1 MFVQVDVNHGDGLRV
16 GRLQRLAET
25 GAAYRCSRGGIVH
38 VVFIHHVMDSPGEQ
52 EQRGGR
58 QRRPALQKITG
69 AALMPQPLPSVM
81 LSCQTT
87 KPPPEFSA
95 TSGKT

>member
-16 GRLQRLAET
+16 GRLQRLAEA

-38 VVFIHHVMDSPGEQ
+38 VVFILHVMDSPGEQ

-58 QRRPALQKITG
+58 
-69 AALMPQPLPSVM
+69 
-81 LSCQTT
+81 
-87 KPPPEFSA
+87 
-95 TSGKT
+95 